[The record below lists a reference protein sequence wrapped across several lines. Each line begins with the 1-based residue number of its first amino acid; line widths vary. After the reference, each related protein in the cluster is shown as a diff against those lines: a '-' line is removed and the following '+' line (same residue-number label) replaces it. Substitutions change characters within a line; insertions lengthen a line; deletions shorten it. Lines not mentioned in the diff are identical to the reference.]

1 MAVVQP
7 QEPAVFRTNFASRE
21 YARSRALAAA
31 LYAAALCGFLLAA
44 GMGWWASENQRE
56 AAGLEDNVARV
67 REQASRLTEE
77 LRRAGFSPDDP
88 AAVDRL
94 VKRVGGLNQVLESKA
109 LSWTALLNDLEAVVP
124 RNVSLSSIRPDLKT
138 RKLTIEGVALTLQ
151 DVTALMTALQTSGKF
166 TDVFLQQQKA
176 TEENRTEFT
185 IECVYREA
193 KA

>member
-1 MAVVQP
+1 
-7 QEPAVFRTNFASRE
+7 
-21 YARSRALAAA
+21 
-31 LYAAALCGFLLAA
+31 
-44 GMGWWASENQRE
+44 
-56 AAGLEDNVARV
+56 
-67 REQASRLTEE
+67 
-77 LRRAGFSPDDP
+77 
-88 AAVDRL
+88 VDRL